1 MPHAQKLYAAS
12 WRLTGNVSDAED
24 LVQETYLK
32 LWTQRDEL
40 DKVDNHYAYALRTL
54 KNLFLNML
62 RQKRIEFSELTPGND
77 ISNEEDE
84 YEITL
89 DEMQPAITQLI
100 ERLPQRQRELIMM
113 RHAQGLS
120 YEELQLRTGL
130 SEGNIRTLLCR
141 ARQAIRRQMQNIN
154 KP

>member
-1 MPHAQKLYAAS
+1 
-12 WRLTGNVSDAED
+12 
-24 LVQETYLK
+24 
-32 LWTQRDEL
+32 
-40 DKVDNHYAYALRTL
+40 
-54 KNLFLNML
+54 ML

-141 ARQAIRRQMQNIN
+141 ARQAIRHQMQNIN